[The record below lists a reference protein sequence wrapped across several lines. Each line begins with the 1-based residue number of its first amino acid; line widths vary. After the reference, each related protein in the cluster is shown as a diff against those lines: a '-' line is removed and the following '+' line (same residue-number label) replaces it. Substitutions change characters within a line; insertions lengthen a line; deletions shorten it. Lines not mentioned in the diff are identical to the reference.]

1 MDASEER
8 RMLELDEAIEAVDAA
23 IEYKNEVICS
33 RHYELKS
40 SVSVGRKKKHIIKS
54 RATLHAHTYLFPLA
68 DGGRIAV

>member
-1 MDASEER
+1 LDASEER

-40 SVSVGRKKKHIIKS
+40 SVSVGKHFQFMIFSKKKNADK
-54 RATLHAHTYLFPLA
+54 YLFSLV
-68 DGGRIAV
+68 DGGRVVV

>member
-1 MDASEER
+1 MDSVEER

-40 SVSVGRKKKHIIKS
+40 LVSHFLKIFVK
-54 RATLHAHTYLFPLA
+54 
-68 DGGRIAV
+68 